1 MLFLANPSVINY
13 SDFFASY
20 NYNVFVHAYN
30 YSGGPWAAEGVVS
43 PLYSCM
49 HAQHIAVQ
57 CMDAWDAMVTR

>member
-1 MLFLANPSVINY
+1 MPIIIV
-13 SDFFASY
+13 
-20 NYNVFVHAYN
+20 V
-30 YSGGPWAAEGVVS
+30 GWAAEGVVS